1 MRGPCAAVRKF
12 LAIRRRAPSIFT
24 AQHMNL
30 LAIDTAAQFCAVCV
44 HDGAAGVERG
54 RSVRDI
60 GKGHAEQLMEVIDEA
75 LAAGG
80 VAYADIG
87 GVAVSVGPGSFTGI
101 RVGVAA
107 ARGLALG
114 LGIPSAGVTTLEA
127 LALAARDLFP
137 DRPVVA
143 ALDAKR
149 DEIYV
154 AAFAADGTEHAAPR
168 IASLAEVVAMA
179 GPGTVLCGTAVP
191 LIEAATGQ
199 RFDTGPVAATADIS
213 AYARIVARR
222 GFTQDRPRPLY
233 LRGADAKP
241 QTGFAL
247 PRKG

>member
-1 MRGPCAAVRKF
+1 M
-12 LAIRRRAPSIFT
+12 I
-24 AQHMNL
+24 L
-30 LAIDTAAQFCAVCV
+30 LAIDTAAQLCAACV
-44 HDGAAGVERG
+44 HDGVAGVERG

-80 VAYADIG
+80 AAYADIG
-87 GVAVSVGPGSFTGI
+87 GIAVSVGPGSFTGI

-114 LGIPSAGVTTLEA
+114 LGVPSAGVTTLAA
-127 LALAARDLFP
+127 LALEARDLFP
-137 DRPVVA
+137 DRPVIA

-154 AAFAADGTEHAAPR
+154 ASFAADGSEETAPR

-179 GPGTVLCGTAVP
+179 GPGTVLCGTATP
-191 LIEAATGQ
+191 LVEASAGR
-199 RFDTGPVAATADIS
+199 RFDIGPVAATADIS
-213 AYARIVARR
+213 AYARIAAGR
-222 GFTQDRPRPLY
+222 GFTQDKPRPLY

-241 QTGFAL
+241 QSGFAL

>member
-1 MRGPCAAVRKF
+1 M
-12 LAIRRRAPSIFT
+12 II
-24 AQHMNL
+24 
-30 LAIDTAAQFCAVCV
+30 LAIDTAAHLCAACV
-44 HDGAAGVERG
+44 HDGAAERG

-75 LAAGG
+75 LADAGA
-80 VAYADIG
+80 AYADIG
-87 GVAVSVGPGSFTGI
+87 GIAVSVGPGSFTGI

-114 LGIPSAGVTTLEA
+114 LGIPSASVTTLEA
-127 LALAARDLFP
+127 LALEARDRFP
-137 DRPVVA
+137 DRPVIA

-154 AAFAADGTEHAAPR
+154 AAFAADGSEATAPR
-168 IASLAEVVAMA
+168 IASLAEVASMA

-199 RFDTGPVAATADIS
+199 RFDTGPVGATADIS
-213 AYARIVARR
+213 AYARVAAGR
-222 GFTQDRPRPLY
+222 GFAQDKPRPLY

-241 QTGFAL
+241 QSGFAL
-247 PRKG
+247 PRKA